1 MPAMFF
7 GSISTI
13 ADTSELQR
21 QAFNDAFAEHGLDWH
36 WDRDAYQALLQS
48 SGGSDRVAEYARSK
62 GDSVDAEAVHRT
74 KSELFQQRLAD
85 CRPHRRAQGSWR
97 PFSRPGTTAFRPRS

>member
-48 SGGSDRVAEYARSK
+48 SGGSDRVTEYARSK
-62 GDSVDAEAVHRT
+62 GDSIDAEAVHRT

-85 CRPHRRAQGSWR
+85 AGLRRARGSRR
-97 PFSRPGTTAFRPRS
+97 PFSKPGTTAFRPRS